1 MSKKI
6 KATTAGSI
14 TASTYSMLNTKNPK
28 TDSGSLFIRD
38 ARMVRDGVMRDT
50 TYYVSNVAANLLGI
64 GSGLTLE
71 VRPVPKGQTRYFNCI
86 WLGKMV
92 GADDP
97 SYRCVC
103 VYGTKR
109 KNTEPFYVV
118 SRKPNKSLEK
128 ELARFVDRMDETS
141 SLNDY
146 QIIDA
151 QDLLRRS
158 LNYVRV

>member
-1 MSKKI
+1 MSSKI
-6 KATTAGSI
+6 KTSSQVQR
-14 TASTYSMLNTKNPK
+14 TASSYSMMASKNSK
-28 TDSGSLFIRD
+28 TGSLFIRD

-71 VRPVPKGQTRYFNCI
+71 LRPVPEGQTRYFNCL
-86 WLGKMV
+86 WLGKTV

-103 VYGTKR
+103 VYGTKQ